1 MKKRYLI
8 PLIILGMGAVGT
20 AAGFS
25 VNAYYQN
32 KANETAQIIEKQ
44 EEIASDENLTEE
56 EKSQLEAIIT
66 QLENKY
72 NEIKDIQVAGT
83 TIGAIAGSIIGALV
97 GMIPALINRANL
109 KEALEFSR
117 SAKIQIDNNAKLF
130 QEAKEKFEIT
140 DKKYDQVIE
149 TNNHLGVLLEKAID
163 RMEGL
168 EKQNEILSS
177 ENKDIKEML
186 LVYVNNDKDAVAS
199 GVAEQLNKKFGNK

>member
-1 MKKRYLI
+1 MKKRFLI
-8 PLIILGMGAVGT
+8 PLIILGMAGVGT

-25 VNAYYQN
+25 VHAYYQN

-83 TIGAIAGSIIGALV
+83 TIGAIAGSIVGALV

-149 TNNHLGVLLEKAID
+149 ANNHLGDLLEKAID

>member
-25 VNAYYQN
+25 VSAYYQN

-83 TIGAIAGSIIGALV
+83 TIGAIAGSIVGALI
-97 GMIPALINRANL
+97 GLIPALLNRANI
-109 KEALEFSR
+109 KEAIGFTTFTRNLVDTNQKYLE
-117 SAKIQIDNNAKLF
+117 
-130 QEAKEKFEIT
+130 EAKERFEISN
-140 DKKYDQVIE
+140 KKYDQTIE
-149 TNNHLGVLLEKAID
+149 VMGSLKEQLEKTEKHLI
-163 RMEGL
+163 L
-168 EKQNEILSS
+168 VEKQNEQLSI
-177 ENKDIKEML
+177 ENGELKDIIL
-186 LVYVNNDKDAVAS
+186 TFVCNDKEAVAS
-199 GVAEQLNKKFGNK
+199 GVAELLSKKYLKK